1 MDHMYYIG
9 ACCIALCVVI
19 LTHYLYRWSNPKCNG
34 KLPPGSMGF
43 PLIGETIQLFIP
55 GNSLNMP
62 RFVKKRIAR
71 YGTLFRTSLAGHPV
85 VISTDPEFNYFILQQ
100 ERKLVELWYMDSFTT
115 ILGGTVNA
123 ITTSSYI
130 HKYIRNIILNYL
142 GTEALKN
149 QLLAKIEVMANQGL
163 QSWSTQPSSIELKT
177 SIATMVFELTSME
190 LYGYDSSKSSKFL
203 SKMFA
208 DFFSGLMTFPLYVP
222 GTAFYRCM
230 KNQKEAV
237 KLMKDIFDE
246 RINSPEKRRGDFL
259 DQLID
264 DMKTEE
270 FLTAEFVVKIMFAL
284 QLASFVSISANLTR
298 TIRLMTENPLVMKEV
313 KEENEEIYRRKENVD
328 ASLTWN
334 DYKSMTF
341 TSQVLNE
348 TFRMANI
355 APGILRR
362 VIKDIHINGYV
373 IPKGW
378 TLMVVATA
386 IHMNPKKFDD
396 PHTFNP
402 WRWNNIVPISAKDF
416 VPFGGGMRSC
426 VGAEFTKALMSV
438 FLHVLVTK
446 FSLTKV
452 EGNAPPGEGFHVK
465 ITAN

>member
-9 ACCIALCVVI
+9 ACCIALCIVI

-62 RFVKKRIAR
+62 RFVNKRIAR
-71 YGTLFRTSLAGHPV
+71 YGTLFRTSLAGHPM
-85 VISTDPEFNYFILQQ
+85 VISNDPDFNYFILQQ

-115 ILGGTVNA
+115 IFGGTINA
-123 ITTSSYI
+123 STASIYI
-130 HKYIRNIILNYL
+130 HKYIRNVILNYL

-149 QLLAKIEVMANQGL
+149 QLLAKIEIMANQGL
-163 QSWSTQPSSIELKT
+163 QSCAAQSSVELKT
-177 SIATMVFELTSME
+177 SIASMVFELTSME
-190 LYGYDSSKSSKFL
+190 LFGYDSSKSSKFL
-203 SKMFA
+203 SKMFT
-208 DFFSGLMTFPLYVP
+208 DFFSGLMTFPVNIP

-230 KNQKEAV
+230 KNRKKAV
-237 KLMKDIFDE
+237 ELMKGILHE
-246 RINSPEKRRGDFL
+246 RINSPGKRRGDFL

-264 DMKTEE
+264 DMKKED
-270 FLTAEFVVKIMFAL
+270 FLTEDFVVYMMFGL

-298 TIRLMTENPLVMKEV
+298 AIRLMTENPLVIKEV
-313 KEENEEIYRRKENVD
+313 KEEHEAICRRKVNVD
-328 ASLTWN
+328 ASLTWK
-334 DYKSMTF
+334 DFKSMTF

-386 IHMNPKKFDD
+386 IHMNPKK
-396 PHTFNP
+396 
-402 WRWNNIVPISAKDF
+402 NNGRNLSAKDF

-446 FSLTKV
+446 FRRAIS
-452 EGNAPPGEGFHVK
+452 
-465 ITAN
+465 